1 MDNLMNLGLSWS
13 DVAILRA
20 LGASGTPVQ
29 ASVGDLV
36 LRLPGDAESVA
47 HALHMSERNRMG

>member
-36 LRLPGDAESVA
+36 LRLPGDPQSVSE
-47 HALHMSERNRMG
+47 ALHMSARSRMG